1 MPATIRIAHHR
12 YRGWIMNRLGR
23 GLAALLIAC
32 GLIGCQEKTS
42 TNDPNPPTVE
52 KPSVAPTRSDARDGQ
67 LKAHHDRCVDL
78 FVKTE
83 GNGFSRMV
91 ILSHVSPDYPK
102 SLDLPPEQ
110 PELDAAGNPLPPRPV
125 TWVMEKVELVS
136 MLNQEKSGVYPARG
150 MGGRRPALGRPKIRD
165 LDTFEEQALARLQ
178 GGEELQVS
186 TSAGEMRM
194 LGAIRLRAE
203 CARCHDK
210 PAGTLL
216 GAFTYV
222 LKPAAAGAQ

>member
-1 MPATIRIAHHR
+1 
-12 YRGWIMNRLGR
+12 MNRLGR
-23 GLAALLIAC
+23 GFAALLVGC

-52 KPSVAPTRSDARDGQ
+52 RPSVTPTRTDARDGQ

-83 GNGFSRMV
+83 GNGFSRMIV
-91 ILSHVSPDYPK
+91 LSHVSPDYPK

-136 MLNQEKSGVYPARG
+136 MLKQEKAGVYPARG
-150 MGGRRPALGRPKIRD
+150 MGGRRPVLPSGVKLRD
-165 LDTFEEQALARLQ
+165 MDAFEQQALAQLQ
-178 GGEELQVS
+178 GGEEIQVS
-186 TSAGEMRM
+186 ASPGEMRM
-194 LGAIRLRAE
+194 LGAIRARTE
-203 CARCHDK
+203 CAGCHKDK
-210 PAGTLL
+210 PVGTLL

-222 LKPAAAGAQ
+222 LKPVAAGAQ